1 MSRKDDAVALHREGF
16 NCAQAVLG
24 SCADLCGIDAD
35 TAKAVAG
42 GFGGG
47 LRCGEACGALCG
59 GVMALGLAF
68 PYVDKDDKI
77 YKNLIATLTKKYS
90 MAFGA
95 RYGCVTCRDLL
106 ASHGGNA
113 ICPELIAG
121 AAGMAE
127 EMITATRE
135 KLKK

>member
-1 MSRKDDAVALHREGF
+1 MSRKDDAVAMHREGF
-16 NCAQAVLG
+16 NCAQAVLA
-24 SCADLCGIDAD
+24 SCADLCGIDEN

-47 LRCGEACGALCG
+47 LRCGEACGAMCG

-68 PYVDKDDKI
+68 PYVDKDDQI
-77 YKNLIATLTKKYS
+77 YKNLIATLTKKYTA
-90 MAFGA
+90 AFGE
-95 RYGCVTCRDLL
+95 RYGCLACRDLQ
-106 ASHGGNA
+106 AAYGGNQ

-121 AAGMAE
+121 ACQLAE
-127 EMITATRE
+127 DMITAANK